1 MILTEYSQGVTVA
14 ESRADLWYCEE
25 SHAPPAPAGPTAA
38 MMMSVP
44 LSERACAREYREY
57 PRVPG
62 APRDPRHLAGDGARR
77 ERQDRLAVRDRVLRA
92 RVEALD
98 RRNGGSSLPHSTP

>member
-1 MILTEYSQGVTVA
+1 VILTEYSQGVTLA
-14 ESRADLWYCEE
+14 ESFAEWYCH
-25 SHAPPAPAGPTAA
+25 SPPAGPRAA

-44 LSERACAREYREY
+44 LSERACAREYRECS
-57 PRVPG
+57 RVRV
-62 APRDPRHLAGDGARR
+62 APRDPRHLASNGARR
-77 ERQDRLAVRDRVLRA
+77 ERQDRLAVRDRVVRA

>member
-1 MILTEYSQGVTVA
+1 MILTEYSQGVTLA
-14 ESRADLWYCEE
+14 ESRAEWYC
-25 SHAPPAPAGPTAA
+25 HAPPAGPRAA
-38 MMMSVP
+38 MMMSVS

-57 PRVPG
+57 PRVRV
-62 APRDPRHLAGDGARR
+62 ASSDPRHLASDGARR

-98 RRNGGSSLPHSTP
+98 RRNGDSSLPHSKP